1 MFLRRDRGIHTKN
14 RDTFRNRSEGRLPQR
29 VPGQKSLLGNLQ
41 GMTCRDCAYLRKE
54 NHRLEEALREAQG
67 ILKQTQSRIA
77 ELEKANEE
85 LRRRLASPMDM

>member
-1 MFLRRDRGIHTKN
+1 
-14 RDTFRNRSEGRLPQR
+14 
-29 VPGQKSLLGNLQ
+29 
-41 GMTCRDCAYLRKE
+41 MTCRDCAYLRKE